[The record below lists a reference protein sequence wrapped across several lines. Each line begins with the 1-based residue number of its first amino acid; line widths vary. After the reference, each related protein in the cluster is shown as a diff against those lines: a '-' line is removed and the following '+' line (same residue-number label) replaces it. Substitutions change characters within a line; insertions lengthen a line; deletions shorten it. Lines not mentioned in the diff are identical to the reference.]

1 MSDIK
6 SILQKYGISTNL
18 ELNDVEWRSENS
30 CDNSIL
36 FYKFNSQTNSE
47 LEKFNERLSRS
58 SFGICITNSN
68 TTLAEDNY
76 FCLDGENYLSLQEEL
91 LNTLYPMDFMEEK
104 YSVGVT
110 GTNGKT
116 TTVYLFAQLMMQK
129 KLNVLTVGTL
139 GVLLNNKEISNYNL
153 TTPAYIDLRKE
164 LFRQKDCFDVFAMEL
179 SSHALEQGRIGSLKF
194 NQIAWTN
201 LSQDHL
207 DYHGTMDKYFEA
219 KKRVYQYL
227 NTPNFNVFIPETQ
240 VELISLLE
248 GSEVKKISSK
258 VVTSNPFFKMS
269 YNLENLSLAL
279 ALAKSKYKEHYDV
292 EQLTASPGRF
302 NIIKYD
308 ENFIVIDFAHTPD
321 ALKAICLDLKK
332 AFSEYKLITLFG
344 CGGDRDRVKRSLM
357 AEAAS
362 EHSDLVI
369 LTSDN
374 PRFEDPQQIIN
385 DARVGLKTKSH
396 IEVDRKKAIA
406 YGIETIDEK
415 KTILLI
421 AGKGHEPYMDI
432 QGRKYPFNDKDY
444 VTELIND

>member
-6 SILQKYGISTNL
+6 NILQKYGISTNL

-30 CDNSIL
+30 SDHSIL
-36 FYKFNSQTNSE
+36 FYKFNRQTHSE
-47 LEKFNERLSRS
+47 LEKFNERLSQS
-58 SFGICITNSN
+58 SLGICITNSN
-68 TTLAEDNY
+68 TKLTQENC

-91 LNTLYPMDFMEEK
+91 LCYLYPTDFMEEK

-164 LFRQKDCFDVFAMEL
+164 LFRQKDSFDVFAMEL
-179 SSHALEQGRIGSLKF
+179 SSHALEQGRIGSIKF

-227 NTPNFNVFIPETQ
+227 KNPGFSVFIPETQ
-240 VELISLLE
+240 VELISLLKNF
-248 GSEVKKISSK
+248 EVKKISSK
-258 VVTSNPFFKMS
+258 VVTSNPFFRMS

-279 ALAKSKYKEHYDV
+279 ALTKSKYKEHYDV

-302 NIIKYD
+302 NIIKYGKD
-308 ENFIVIDFAHTPD
+308 FIIIDFAHTPD

-332 AFSEYKLITLFG
+332 AFSEYRLITLFG

-362 EHSDLVI
+362 EYSDFVI

-421 AGKGHEPYMDI
+421 AGKGHEAYMDI